1 MKKTDEETEG
11 KKGFT
16 EKQKA
21 ELKKYTVFGLL
32 FMLFLGVIWFIFRPT
47 DAEKEENTKGFGLNT
62 EIPAPEKTEL
72 TDNKKNAYE
81 QEYMKQRQSEKKK
94 VLNNFALLT
103 LGNKDT
109 ISKQSGDISEEK
121 KANIKEVQRYDN
133 ASLGSVRN
141 SVDSY
146 KKTNQAISSFYSS
159 PKETEEVKKL
169 KEEIENLKAELKDR
183 SETVNRL
190 QEQTELMERSY
201 KLASKYFPQR
211 QDENSFSTR
220 KEPGQIKVAPVGQE
234 KNSAVAVRELG
245 DNVVSALPQNISNEE
260 FIETYSQERN
270 IGFYSSA
277 DSETSIKNTIQAC
290 IDRDQ
295 VIVEGQDVSLRLLV
309 PVQVGNLVLPIN
321 SLTTGKSSIQGE
333 RLYVNISSIEYEGMI
348 MSVDLKAYDLD
359 GQIGL
364 SVRDMMEVNA
374 AKEIAGN
381 MGGDLGT
388 SISLTQNAGQ
398 QIAGDLSK
406 SLIQG
411 VSQYVQKKVRTPKVN
426 LKAGYRLLLVT
437 GKN

>member
-32 FMLFLGVIWFIFRPT
+32 FMLFLGVIWFIFKPT
-47 DAEKEENTKGFGLNT
+47 DAEKEENNKGVGLNT

-72 TDNKKNAYE
+72 PDNKKNAYE
-81 QEYMKQRQSEKKK
+81 QEYLKQKQSEKKK
-94 VLNNFALLT
+94 ALNNFALIT

-109 ISKQSGDISEEK
+109 ISKQSGDIPEEK
-121 KANIKEVQRYDN
+121 KADIKEVQRYN

-169 KEEIENLKAELKDR
+169 KEEIENLKAEVKDR
-183 SETVNRL
+183 SETGNRL

-201 KLASKYFPQR
+201 KLASKYFPQN
-211 QDENSFSTR
+211 QGENSFQTQN
-220 KEPGQIKVAPVGQE
+220 EAGQIKVAPVGQG

-290 IDRDQ
+290 IDKNQ
-295 VIVEGQDVSLRLLV
+295 VIIEGQDVSLRLLV
-309 PVQVGNLVLPIN
+309 PVQVGNSVLPVN
-321 SLTTGKSSIQGE
+321 SLIAGKGSIQGE